1 MKKNKE
7 TALHVKYLILGG
19 GITGLSTAYHLEK
32 AHQTDYLVVEK
43 NNFLGGL
50 CASEHIQGFTFD
62 FAGHLLHLHHP
73 YTKNLVRGLL
83 KDNIQKTIENVMAGD
98 FQLYDINDSSFPQ
111 SPLGYH
117 DRVRTID
124 RHSTDTTA
132 TQLRLPMQV

>member
-50 CASEHIQGFTFD
+50 CAPNAARWRNPKW
-62 FAGHLLHLHHP
+62 AGRSVSLDTGKIHAAA
-73 YTKNLVRGLL
+73 
-83 KDNIQKTIENVMAGD
+83 TILWSAM
-98 FQLYDINDSSFPQ
+98 I
-111 SPLGYH
+111 
-117 DRVRTID
+117 
-124 RHSTDTTA
+124 TA
-132 TQLRLPMQV
+132 PS